1 MNLLTKRLVVIFSLG
16 LNLGFLIM
24 GGYGLLQHGWGDK
37 SGPHQRFRHTRPY
50 DRLDLDAGRKAR
62 VDAMGEAFR
71 GEMKKIYLGSMAE
84 ELAVID
90 HLMETVEPDR
100 ALINGHTRQ
109 MVALETLKAEKR
121 IAHFLEVREALT
133 DDQARA
139 FFSFLREYKQQK
151 IDRRRG
157 H

>member
-16 LNLGFLIM
+16 LNLGFLVM
-24 GGYGLLQHGWGDK
+24 GGYVLVQKGWGDK
-37 SGPHQRFRHTRPY
+37 SAPHQRFRHTRPY
-50 DRLDLDAGRKAR
+50 DRLDLDPGRKAR

-71 GEMKKIYLGSMAE
+71 AEMKKIHLGGKEE
-84 ELAVID
+84 ELAIID
-90 HLMETVEPDR
+90 HLMKTVEPDR
-100 ALINGHTRQ
+100 ALINAYTRK

-121 IAHFLEVREALT
+121 IAHFLEVKRALT
-133 DDQARA
+133 GDQARE
-139 FFSFLREYKQQK
+139 FFSLLREYKQQK

>member
-24 GGYGLLQHGWGDK
+24 GGYVLVQKGWGEK
-37 SGPHQRFRHTRPY
+37 SSPHQRFRHTRPY
-50 DRLDLDAGRKAR
+50 DRLNLDPDRKVR
-62 VDAMGEAFR
+62 IDAMGEAFR
-71 GEMKKIYLGSMAE
+71 AEMKTIYLGAMDQ
-84 ELAVID
+84 ELAIID
-90 HLMETVEPDR
+90 HLMDTVEPDR
-100 ALINGHTRQ
+100 ALINDHTRK

-121 IAHFLEVREALT
+121 ITHFLEVKDALT
-133 DDQARA
+133 VDQARA
-139 FFSFLREYKQQK
+139 FFTILREYKQQK

>member
-16 LNLGFLIM
+16 LNLGFFIM
-24 GGYGLLQHGWGDK
+24 GGYVLVQKGWGET
-37 SGPHQRFRHTRPY
+37 SSFHNRFRHTRPY
-50 DRLDLDAGRKAR
+50 DRLNLDPGRKAR

-71 GEMKKIYLGSMAE
+71 AEMKKIYLGAMAE

-90 HLMETVEPDR
+90 HLMKTVEPDR
-100 ALINGHTRQ
+100 ALINGHTRK
-109 MVALETLKAEKR
+109 MVALETLKVEKR
-121 IAHFLEVREALT
+121 ISHFLAVKGTLT

-139 FFSFLREYKQQK
+139 FFSLLRKYKQQK

>member
-24 GGYGLLQHGWGDK
+24 GGYVLVQKGWGEK

-50 DRLDLDAGRKAR
+50 DRLDLDPGRKAK

-71 GEMKKIYLGSMAE
+71 AEMKKIYLGAMDE
-84 ELAVID
+84 ELAIID
-90 HLMETVEPDR
+90 HLMNTVEPDR
-100 ALINGHTRQ
+100 ALINGHTRK

-121 IAHFLEVREALT
+121 ITHFLEVKDTLT
-133 DDQARA
+133 VDQARA
-139 FFSFLREYKQQK
+139 FFTILREYKQQK

>member
-24 GGYGLLQHGWGDK
+24 GGYVLVQKGWGEK
-37 SGPHQRFRHTRPY
+37 SGSHHRFRHTRPF
-50 DRLDLDAGRKAR
+50 DRLDLDPGQQAR
-62 VDAMGEAFR
+62 VDALGEAFR
-71 GEMKKIYLGSMAE
+71 AEMKKIYLGAMEE
-84 ELAVID
+84 ELAIID
-90 HLMETVEPDR
+90 HLMNAVEPDR
-100 ALINGHTRQ
+100 ALINGHTRK
-109 MVALETLKAEKR
+109 MVALETFKAEKR
-121 IAHFLEVREALT
+121 VTHFLEVKGSLT

-139 FFSFLREYKQQK
+139 FFTLLREYKQQK